1 MPSSESFS
9 QYAFPAQEKKPSS
22 SNLVISISANTNR
35 PQIEAG
41 IVVPFNDSTEIC
53 ISYDAFV
60 YGWTDN
66 FCRRFPCNATLGFFG
81 ISLSRQQSP
90 ILMGVCQTFIP
101 DKLQPLNAR
110 CNSSKVGLI
119 VCFMFC
125 HTISLAFS
133 FLKGLFIKQHSSLF
147 PFVR

>member
-1 MPSSESFS
+1 MAVPRDEISNAVIRSFS

-22 SNLVISISANTNR
+22 SNLVIPISANTNR

-41 IVVPFNDSTEIC
+41 IVVPSHDSTELC
-53 ISYDAFV
+53 IGYDGFA

-66 FCRRFPCNATLGFFG
+66 LCRRFPCNATLGFFG
-81 ISLSRQQSP
+81 ISLSRQHSP
-90 ILMGVCQTFIP
+90 TLIGVCQIFIP

-119 VCFMFC
+119 VSFMFC
-125 HTISLAFS
+125 HAISLAFS
-133 FLKGLFIKQHSSLF
+133 FHKGLFI
-147 PFVR
+147 